1 VFRKVYKDYNK
12 GFQVLVKAISL
23 EIKVLEVRERKRRR
37 VEESLDISSISL

>member
-1 VFRKVYKDYNK
+1 M
-12 GFQVLVKAISL
+12 AISL